1 MSHKNLGGS
10 IRKGVKWLVVG
21 NLGTRILDFAFGVAL
36 ARLLVPAD
44 FGMIVTIQ
52 AFTGFVGMITTGGM
66 GQALIRAK
74 EVSGRDF
81 NTVFTMQL
89 SIGVL
94 VYLGFF
100 LAAQPF
106 ADFFGDPLYAD
117 LLRVS
122 ALSYFLRPFDYMYS
136 SWLNREMAFHVR
148 TRINLI
154 TRVITGVTSVL
165 MALAHWG
172 VWSLV
177 LSGLLAGSIKNML
190 LARATP
196 LRLRLSLDRA
206 LIRRHAGYG
215 SRVVLV
221 DLLGHF
227 TREGV
232 KVMFSKLAGPAFLGL
247 FNKADSL
254 HRLPYW
260 SFGQPLAQPLFRAMA
275 QVQDDLDQTRYL
287 YYRAVTLLMVYVV
300 PFFVVLGWVA
310 QAFIDFVYGPK
321 WSAAGPPLAIMAL
334 AGPFYVVMRPC
345 TAVTLAQNRLGI
357 QAMIQILVLAF
368 TLGVCLIGLRW
379 GLAGAAWGFVIAQ
392 VFAAAIYYA
401 LVVYILPTSPREL
414 LKAVSPGL
422 LLNALL
428 MMVLGIVDRLLP
440 ASIQTSPLAYLS
452 IMSLIGFGFY
462 GMAFLLL
469 PIPAL
474 ASESARWRQWLATG
488 FARLREKRV

>member
-1 MSHKNLGGS
+1 MSQKDLGGS
-10 IRKGVKWLVVG
+10 IRRGVKWLVVG

-52 AFTGFVGMITTGGM
+52 AFTGFVGMLTTGGM

-74 EVSGRDF
+74 DVSGRDF

-89 SIGVL
+89 SIGVV

-100 LAAQPF
+100 VAAGPF
-106 ADFFGDPLYAD
+106 ARFFGDPLYAD

-136 SWLNREMAFHVR
+136 SWLNREMAFDVR
-148 TRINLI
+148 TRINLV
-154 TRVITGVTSVL
+154 TRVITGISSVL

-177 LSGLLAGSIKNML
+177 LSGLLAGSIKNVL
-190 LARATP
+190 LARSTP
-196 LRLRLSLDRA
+196 LRLRLRLDRE
-206 LIRRHAGYG
+206 LVRRHAGYG

-227 TREGV
+227 TREGI

-275 QVQDDLDQTRYL
+275 QVQDDLSQTRYL

-321 WSAAGPPLAIMAL
+321 WAAAGPPLAIMAL

-357 QAMIQILVLAF
+357 QAMIQIVVLAF
-368 TLGVCLIGLRW
+368 TLGAGLVGLHW
-379 GLAGAAWGFVIAQ
+379 GLVGAAWGFVAAQ
-392 VFAAAIYYA
+392 VFAALVYYA
-401 LVVYILPTSPREL
+401 LVMHILPTTPRDLIE
-414 LKAVSPGL
+414 AVIPGL
-422 LLNALL
+422 LLNGLLAAFLWTIDQVLPSAL
-428 MMVLGIVDRLLP
+428 RE
-440 ASIQTSPLAYLS
+440 APLAYLLT
-452 IMSLIGFGFY
+452 MSFLGFGAY
-462 GMAFLLL
+462 GLAFLFL

-474 ASESARWRQWLATG
+474 ASEAARWRQWLG
-488 FARLREKRV
+488 ARVTRSREKRV